1 MGRPRRPQ
9 AWIGPAIAAMSL
21 SLPASAD
28 NFVKVFY
35 DTKTDELVVT
45 MVYQGTNPD
54 HNFSLRWGDCLAT
67 EPGNS
72 PGVTAEVLDD
82 QWEDPAQQEFQ
93 KTTRFAL
100 SDMPCGRPA
109 IVTLRTAPRFFYSL
123 TIPG

>member
-1 MGRPRRPQ
+1 MGRQGRPRD
-9 AWIGPAIAAMSL
+9 WIASVIAAMLL
-21 SLPASAD
+21 SQTAPAD

-45 MVYQGTNPD
+45 MVYRGTNPD
-54 HNFSLRWGDCLAT
+54 HNFTLRWGECLANDS
-67 EPGNS
+67 GNL

-82 QWEDPAQQEFQ
+82 QWEDPAEQEFQ
-93 KTTRFAL
+93 KTTRFSL
-100 SDMPCGRPA
+100 SDMPCSRPS

>member
-1 MGRPRRPQ
+1 MDRQRRPR
-9 AWIGPAIAAMSL
+9 AWIASAIAAMLL
-21 SLPASAD
+21 SQTASAD

-45 MVYQGTNPD
+45 MVYRGTNPD
-54 HNFSLRWGDCLAT
+54 HNFSLRWGECLAS
-67 EPGNS
+67 ESGNS

-82 QWEDPAQQEFQ
+82 QWEDRAEQEFQ
-93 KTTRFAL
+93 KTTRFSL
-100 SDMPCGRPA
+100 SDMPCSRPA